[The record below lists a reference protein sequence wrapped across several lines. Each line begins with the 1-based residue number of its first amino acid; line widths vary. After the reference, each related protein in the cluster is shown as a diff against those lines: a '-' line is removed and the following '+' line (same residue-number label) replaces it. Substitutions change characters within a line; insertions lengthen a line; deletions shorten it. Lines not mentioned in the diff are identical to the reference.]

1 MHNIK
6 ESVTSRTIY
15 EKSQNNV
22 KEVSPSGQNE
32 MVPHRGLD
40 LQQRVKHNSS
50 GKYIG
55 KLYRHLPHHIPPF
68 NRQLMALINSEKKL
82 LVL

>member
-1 MHNIK
+1 M
-6 ESVTSRTIY
+6 Y

-40 LQQRVKHNSS
+40 LQQRVKPNSS

-55 KLYRHLPHHIPPF
+55 KLYRDIYLTIYLP
-68 NRQLMALINSEKKL
+68 LTDSWWL
-82 LVL
+82 